1 MRAWLYVLV
10 VLVAAT
16 LNDQIVVQAVD
27 ADTTVVDPEA
37 MAKFEKTLF
46 AQLGLSKR
54 PQIIDRASI
63 VIPDELMEIY
73 KKMME
78 GHETS
83 DSVALPTPG
92 QHTKSANTIR
102 TYVHEGWF
110 FFTINRT
117 YDLYVIIG
125 YL

>member
-10 VLVAAT
+10 VLMAAT
-16 LNDQIVVQAVD
+16 LNDQNVVQAAVD
-27 ADTTVVDPEA
+27 ADDAKNVIDPEA

-54 PQIIDRASI
+54 PQIVDRSSI
-63 VIPDELMEIY
+63 VIPEELMEIY

-102 TYVHEGWF
+102 TYAHEGEF
-110 FFTINRT
+110 
-117 YDLYVIIG
+117 
-125 YL
+125 